1 MDNFIFTC
9 GDING
14 IGPEISI
21 KAINMLFSEQ
31 NYKLTLVIPKNV
43 FEYYKGQIPIKFP
56 YNFSDSFSNCDI
68 NNGIVSILEIGDS
81 ELKIGKNTENS
92 GLSSYYAILKAYELI
107 KNKFGSAIITS
118 PISKEAWQMGGIKFT
133 GHTEL
138 LANLTDVNNYAMM
151 FLSKG
156 FKALLT
162 TIHIPINSISSNLS
176 IQKIINTVLQAHSTL
191 EFDLKIINP
200 RIAVLGLNPHAGENG
215 QLGNEEIDFIIPAI
229 EILKE
234 QGINVEGPFVPDA
247 FFGTKTHN
255 KFDITV
261 GMYHDQVL
269 IPFKLL
275 SFDEGVNFT
284 AGLPIIR
291 TSPDHGT
298 AFDIAR
304 KLVANPNSLIQS
316 FKWARQIVKNRFC
329 SLSKLQICK
338 KTHIN

>member
-21 KAINMLFSEQ
+21 KALNQLYSEEK
-31 NYKLTLVIPKNV
+31 YKLTLIIPKNV
-43 FEYYKGQIPIKFP
+43 FEYYQEDIPIEFP
-56 YNFSDSFSNCDI
+56 FEICNSFSESKI
-68 NNGIVSILEIGDS
+68 GNGKVSILDIGNS
-81 ELKIGKNTENS
+81 ELKVGKLTANS
-92 GLSSYYAILKAYELI
+92 GLTSYNAILKAYELV
-107 KNKFGSAIITS
+107 KNQFGSAIITS
-118 PISKEAWQMGGIKFT
+118 PISKEAWQMGGVEFT

-138 LANLTDVNNYAMM
+138 FGHLTKVQNYSMM
-151 FLSKG
+151 FLSDR
-156 FKALLT
+156 FKAVLT
-162 TIHIPINSISSNLS
+162 TIHIPLNTISDNISIS
-176 IQKIINTVLQAHSTL
+176 KIKDTVMQAHSTL
-191 EFDLKIINP
+191 EFDLKLKNP

-215 QLGNEEIDFIIPAI
+215 QLGTEEIETIIPAI
-229 EILKE
+229 NELREK
-234 QGINVEGPFVPDA
+234 GVNVEGPFVPDA
-247 FFGTKTHN
+247 FFGKKLHH

-275 SFDEGVNFT
+275 NFDKGVNYT

-304 KLVANPNSLIQS
+304 KQVANPSSIIES
-316 FKWARQIVKNRFC
+316 FNWAREIVNNRNC
-329 SLSKLQICK
+329 SLSKI
-338 KTHIN
+338 